1 MKIQNDF
8 NNNNNNHHHMIYTI
22 NNGDKKLKQYSN
34 INNNNN
40 NKHIPLT
47 GRLFNGINS
56 MRLSMGINKGKP
68 LYFGDLLSNNNNH
81 IVKKK

>member
-8 NNNNNNHHHMIYTI
+8 NNNNDNHHHMIYTI

-34 INNNNN
+34 INNN